1 MYWSNVTGFIH
12 FIAPITHF
20 VYNDIRITLPG
31 QARTREAKIIILK
44 VESISMKYLTNLCN
58 VLTNLCNVMSKS
70 LKVISLLFLAII
82 VVSIAAQVIF
92 RYLFHTPLE
101 HTDEIA
107 QASMIWLT
115 FLGSAYLY
123 EEKGHITIHVLPDTL
138 PSVINKIL
146 SIVIDICVASS
157 MIYMTFH
164 ITKLYSLMSRI
175 HYGTLQISKFNLHF
189 IPLMICCLFT
199 ALFAL
204 NSVFKTIINDEE

>member
-1 MYWSNVTGFIH
+1 
-12 FIAPITHF
+12 
-20 VYNDIRITLPG
+20 
-31 QARTREAKIIILK
+31 
-44 VESISMKYLTNLCN
+44 MKYLTNLCK
-58 VLTNLCNVMSKS
+58 VMSKS
-70 LKVISLLFLAII
+70 LKAISLLFLTIL

-92 RYLFHTPLE
+92 RYIFRTPLE

-123 EEKGHITIHVLPDTL
+123 EEKGHITINVLPDTL

-146 SIVIDICVASS
+146 SIIIDICVASS

-175 HYGTLQISKFNLHF
+175 HYGTLQISKFSLHF

-204 NSVFKTIINDEE
+204 NSVFKTIFNDEE